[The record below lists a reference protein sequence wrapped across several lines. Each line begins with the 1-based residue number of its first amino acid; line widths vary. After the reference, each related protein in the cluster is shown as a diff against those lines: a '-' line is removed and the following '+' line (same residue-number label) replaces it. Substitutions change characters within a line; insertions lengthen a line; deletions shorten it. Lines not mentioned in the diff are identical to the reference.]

1 MQNYAQLLLLLLLFS
16 VSQQKTKT
24 NKEIKVFPP
33 KQEEIRWMELAFATA
48 VVVAVAAATR
58 REKKENCLRKARD
71 NMGAVCAA
79 VAASL

>member
-1 MQNYAQLLLLLLLFS
+1 
-16 VSQQKTKT
+16 
-24 NKEIKVFPP
+24 
-33 KQEEIRWMELAFATA
+33 MELAFATA
-48 VVVAVAAATR
+48 VVVVVAVAAATR